1 MKKRYIPA
9 QLLFFVL
16 LVFGSSTFA
25 QQEKE
30 WLTVDRYLSWED
42 VQNPQLSP
50 DNKQIIYSRRWVD
63 AVNDDWETSLWI
75 MNSDGTKNRF
85 LVDGSS
91 PKWSPDGT
99 RIAFLAPGKPTG
111 TQIFVRWMDA
121 EGAVSQIS
129 RLTDSPSNI
138 AWSPD
143 GTTIA
148 FQMHV
153 APEDD
158 SSW

>member
-1 MKKRYIPA
+1 M
-9 QLLFFVL
+9 LFFVL
-16 LVFGSSTFA
+16 LLFGSSTFA

-138 AWSPD
+138 H
-143 GTTIA
+143 GI
-148 FQMHV
+148 
-153 APEDD
+153 
-158 SSW
+158 

>member
-9 QLLFFVL
+9 QLVFFVL
-16 LVFGSSTFA
+16 LLFGSSTFA

-75 MNSDGTKNRF
+75 MNSDAVCKYDGELMNSTHSSRQVLPDATQNSKN
-85 LVDGSS
+85 
-91 PKWSPDGT
+91 
-99 RIAFLAPGKPTG
+99 
-111 TQIFVRWMDA
+111 
-121 EGAVSQIS
+121 
-129 RLTDSPSNI
+129 
-138 AWSPD
+138 
-143 GTTIA
+143 
-148 FQMHV
+148 
-153 APEDD
+153 
-158 SSW
+158 